1 MEGSD
6 RASDRVSSRS
16 TASKRGTPNKR
27 WKPDYDNF
35 LTPLLVEQARK
46 GLKCDKSFKRAAFA
60 FAAVQVNARFGT
72 TFTVENVENH
82 YRTLK
87 ARWDDATKTITL
99 DPVVA
104 FTYTE
109 AHPAARAFIN
119 KPIENY
125 ENLRIICGDD
135 YATGYYATSMF
146 SEFEVPSEHEDD
158 NPDNGDSP
166 PMDHASD
173 EDCDVYSTPPVVN
186 SPATSSTPRSQRSNR
201 GPKNNS
207 MMGDLL
213 VVVGEMA
220 DAIKNPTHRIETL
233 YTKVME
239 VEGDVGVVMMSTR
252 VATMHK
258 VLKETCKSY
267 LSSRSSN
274 LWMFPYSGLRYLQA
288 FVEGCIC

>member
-1 MEGSD
+1 M
-6 RASDRVSSRS
+6 V
-16 TASKRGTPNKR
+16 
-27 WKPDYDNF
+27 
-35 LTPLLVEQARK
+35 LLQ
-46 GLKCDKSFKRAAFA
+46 
-60 FAAVQVNARFGT
+60 
-72 TFTVENVENH
+72 
-82 YRTLK
+82 
-87 ARWDDATKTITL
+87 
-99 DPVVA
+99 
-104 FTYTE
+104 

-166 PMDHASD
+166 PMDHGSD
-173 EDCDVYSTPPVVN
+173 EDCDVHSAPPIVN

-220 DAIKNPTHRIETL
+220 DAIKNPTHWTETL

-239 VEGDVGVVMMSTR
+239 VEGFDEQVLVDVFDYLRAREGEARGFMPKKMALR
-252 VATMHK
+252 VDWIEK
-258 VLKETCKSY
+258 Y
-267 LSSRSSN
+267 LSQ
-274 LWMFPYSGLRYLQA
+274 M
-288 FVEGCIC
+288 E